1 MNNCSFIGRLGKEPE
16 MRYTPAGKAVV
27 SFSLAVNRDGKKDV
41 SDWIDFIAWEKTAEI
56 IAQYCHKG
64 DLIGV
69 TGALQHRSWED
80 KEGKKHSAHEVR
92 VIRIDFCGGRKAERQ
107 ENNMA
112 NLTGRMNQMA
122 DEEGFVPISEEDGEL
137 PF

>member
-1 MNNCSFIGRLGKEPE
+1 MNNCSFIGRLGKDPE
-16 MRYTPAGKAVV
+16 MRYTPNGKAVV

-41 SDWIDFIAWEKTAEI
+41 SDWIDFIAWEKTAEV

-92 VIRIDFCGGRKAERQ
+92 VIRIDFCGGGKKSDTA
-107 ENNMA
+107 A
-112 NLTGRMNQMA
+112 AAHVAAIPA
-122 DEEGFVPISEEDGEL
+122 DDSDGFVPVGDDEEL

>member
-1 MNNCSFIGRLGKEPE
+1 MNNCCFIGRLGRDPE

-41 SDWIDFIAWEKTAEI
+41 SDWIDFIAWEKTAEV

-64 DLIGV
+64 DLLGV

-92 VIRIDFCGGRKAERQ
+92 VIRIDFCGGGKKNNSQSQSANFGALNER
-107 ENNMA
+107 M
-112 NLTGRMNQMA
+112 
-122 DEEGFVPISEEDGEL
+122 EEFAPITEEDGEL